1 MQRIREQKYRKCTQ
15 DAYSCQVS
23 FSVSETGQ
31 VTMAVIGLLC
41 WIAGILLEAYV
52 NPMILKYLLL

>member
-1 MQRIREQKYRKCTQ
+1 
-15 DAYSCQVS
+15 
-23 FSVSETGQ
+23 
-31 VTMAVIGLLC
+31 MAVIGLLC